1 MAAFEKQYP
10 NISAWVYDGQIEI
23 GYSDY
28 DDVFLRVTDAGG
40 VVWESSQSYE
50 SLDEALATM
59 DAAIAAWCAEHGI
72 ELIDVSE

>member
-1 MAAFEKQYP
+1 MPSFEKQYP
-10 NISAWVYDGQIEI
+10 HISAWVQDGQVEI

-40 VVWESSQSYE
+40 VVWESSQSYQ
-50 SLDEALATM
+50 SLDEALAAM
-59 DAAIAAWCAEHGI
+59 DAAIAAWCAEQGI